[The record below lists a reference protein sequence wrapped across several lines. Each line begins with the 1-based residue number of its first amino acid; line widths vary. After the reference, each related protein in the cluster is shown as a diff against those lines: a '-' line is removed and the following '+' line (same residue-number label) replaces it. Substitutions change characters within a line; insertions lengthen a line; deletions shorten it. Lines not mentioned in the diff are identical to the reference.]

1 MKLTSNFTL
10 TPLRQIKSYLQIH
23 THNKYLKSTN
33 TTDTWWTWKPCL
45 PGGIS
50 PLISPRKVS
59 FPSSFCCKWM
69 EPFKA
74 PFSSQCASSSLV
86 DKRMKIE
93 IKKEKRLPAVDDRQ
107 EARHRHHHRRHQHLS
122 QDDLERNHC
131 FLSDR
136 LLLSTLGYA
145 THGQQPTLVSG
156 LQRATVGSG
165 KSALDFRGELLFS
178 SPRSYRAQPGGH
190 SHPWSNTSTQKP
202 CTPNTAY
209 TKHSFQMSWTLSQI
223 PLCVIACS
231 THSSG
236 RPPVSYPVIPFA
248 FTFLFW
254 EFFTFHI

>member
-1 MKLTSNFTL
+1 M
-10 TPLRQIKSYLQIH
+10 
-23 THNKYLKSTN
+23 
-33 TTDTWWTWKPCL
+33 

-74 PFSSQCASSSLV
+74 PFSSQCASSSLI
-86 DKRMKIE
+86 DKRMKIIFK

-107 EARHRHHHRRHQHLS
+107 EACHHRRRHQHPS
-122 QDDLERNHC
+122 RDDLERNHC

-136 LLLSTLGYA
+136 LLLSTLDYA
-145 THGQQPTLVSG
+145 THGQRPTLVSG

-178 SPRSYRAQPGGH
+178 SPRSYRAQSGGH

-209 TKHSFQMSWTLSQI
+209 TKHSFISNVINSISNPIVHYSLFNIVTGKVHPHIQHIYHIPTTNYQI
-223 PLCVIACS
+223 PLPCHVRPLKSHCASACWTES
-231 THSSG
+231 LLWSATCFISCDSC
-236 RPPVSYPVIPFA
+236 PFLF
-248 FTFLFW
+248 FTFLL
-254 EFFTFHI
+254 